1 MDNYFDWQSKVKG
14 HVPDDMRIGD
24 DLIILEN
31 YDFKESAYVP
41 RKVNVT
47 TFILMDSGNS
57 RTIVDGKEYC
67 LQAPCMAA
75 VLPHQTY
82 CFLEASDDIKIRV
95 VIMSQQFTLDLGS
108 ASFRKMIQDNPV
120 IDISSDMVS
129 FNTYYKVLLN
139 AVRSPFKAFRLETAK
154 HLTMSMIYYYAQRL
168 ENIEKDKKK
177 KELVYERFCDD
188 VREYYKINRSIPF
201 YSGRLG
207 VSSKYL
213 TDIVKERTG
222 MTANDYIDRQTIIEC
237 EALLS
242 STELSIQQI
251 SRKMSFPSC
260 SVFGKFFKRVTGM
273 SPTEYRE
280 KTQ

>member
-1 MDNYFDWQSKVKG
+1 MENYFDWQSKVKG
-14 HVPDDMRIGD
+14 VVPDNMRIGD

-31 YDFKESAYVP
+31 YDFKESVYVP
-41 RKVNVT
+41 RKVDVT
-47 TFILMDSGNS
+47 TFILMDKGIS
-57 RTIVDGKEYC
+57 RAVVDGKEYR
-67 LQAPCMAA
+67 LRAPCIAA

-82 CFLEASDDIKIRV
+82 CFLDASDDIKIRV
-95 VIMSQQFTLDLGS
+95 IIMSQQFTMDLGS
-108 ASFRKMIQDNPV
+108 TSIRKMIENNPV
-120 IDISSDMVS
+120 IDISTDMVS

-139 AVRSPFKAFRLETAK
+139 AVRSPFKAMRLESAK
-154 HLTMSMIYYYAQRL
+154 HLTLSMLYYYAQRL
-168 ENIEKDKKK
+168 ENMERDKKK
-177 KELVYERFCDD
+177 KEIVFERFCDD
-188 VREYYKINRSIPF
+188 VRNCFKINRTVPF

-213 TDIVKERTG
+213 TEIVKEKTG

-242 STELSIQQI
+242 STELSVQQI
-251 SRKMSFPSC
+251 SRKMNFPSC

-280 KTQ
+280 KTK